1 MNKKYFVVVLA
12 FIVLAV
18 LGGVVGIAKAA
29 SGNKNTLDSLDPDL
43 QAQITAREAA
53 YSDLITQAN
62 EQIEELNDQVTTLQN
77 GSSMVS
83 GQKTITVQ
91 QAVDYAMQS
100 LNETDYLLDVP
111 ELASYQDRPVFNVS
125 FTNGQVYVDAFSG
138 EIVFSSIPEKI
149 DEQQALKIAA
159 DYLGITDISAGVVQK
174 VVLEGNDFFTVTF
187 GSYIIYID
195 STGNITKVQV
205 IQYTSPTTSSGS
217 ASSSNERED
226 DDHDYEHEDDDDDD

>member
-125 FTNGQVYVDAFSG
+125 FTTGRSMWMLLVERSYLAAF
-138 EIVFSSIPEKI
+138 
-149 DEQQALKIAA
+149 LKK
-159 DYLGITDISAGVVQK
+159 LM
-174 VVLEGNDFFTVTF
+174 N
-187 GSYIIYID
+187 
-195 STGNITKVQV
+195 N
-205 IQYTSPTTSSGS
+205 
-217 ASSSNERED
+217 RR
-226 DDHDYEHEDDDDDD
+226 